1 MISFLRGVLAHSS
14 QEAVII
20 EVGGIGYEVQV
31 HSRTLSLLPA
41 LGSYLLVHTY
51 LQVLDND
58 LKLFGFL
65 NREELELF
73 KILLGVSGIGA
84 RGALN
89 ILAVLDPADFYQAI
103 ALADEKGLLA
113 VPGIGKK
120 TAQRLLFELKD
131 KVVSRA
137 GLVLPAGEERSNL
150 EEILE
155 ALETLGYQRSEIFP
169 ILMEMKSE
177 GELGDKVEENIKKV
191 LRRKAMQMKK

>member
-1 MISFLRGVLAHSS
+1 MISFLRGILAHSS

-41 LGSYLLVHTY
+41 SGTYLLVHTY

-73 KILLGVSGIGA
+73 KTLLGVSGIGA

-103 ALADEKGLLA
+103 ALADEKKLLA

-120 TAQRLLFELKD
+120 TAQRLVFELKD
-131 KVVSRA
+131 KVASRA

>member
-1 MISFLRGVLAHSS
+1 MISFLRGILVQAN
-14 QEAVII
+14 QEAIII
-20 EVGGIGYEVQV
+20 EVGGLGYEVQV
-31 HSRTLSLLPA
+31 HSRALSLLPA
-41 LGSYLLVHTY
+41 PGSHLLVHTY

-89 ILAVLDPADFYQAI
+89 MLAVLDPADFCQTI
-103 ALADEKGLLA
+103 ALADEKRLLT

-120 TAQRLLFELKD
+120 TAQRLIFELKD
-131 KVVSRA
+131 KVGNKA
-137 GLVLPAGEERSNL
+137 GLVMPTGEDRSNL
-150 EEILE
+150 EELLE

-169 ILMEMKSE
+169 VLMEMKSQ
-177 GELGDKVEENIKKV
+177 GELGDKIEENIKKV

>member
-1 MISFLRGVLAHSS
+1 MISFLRGILVQSN
-14 QEAVII
+14 QEALII
-20 EVGGIGYEVQV
+20 EVGGMGYEVQI
-31 HSRTLSLLPA
+31 HSRTLSLLPVP
-41 LGSYLLVHTY
+41 GSYLLVHTY

-73 KILLGVSGIGA
+73 KMLLGVSGIGA

-89 ILAVLDPADFYQAI
+89 VLAVLDPSDFYQAV
-103 ALADEKGLLA
+103 ALADEKRLLA

-131 KVVSRA
+131 KVSGKA
-137 GLVLPAGEERSNL
+137 GLVLPIGEDRSNL
-150 EEILE
+150 EEVLE

-169 ILMEMKSE
+169 VLMEMKSQ
-177 GELGDKVEENIKKV
+177 GELGAKVEENIKKV
-191 LRRKAMQMKK
+191 LRRKATQMKN

>member
-1 MISFLRGVLAHSS
+1 MISFLRGILVQSN

-20 EVGGIGYEVQV
+20 EVGGMGYEVQI
-31 HSRTLSLLPA
+31 HSRTLSLLPVP
-41 LGSYLLVHTY
+41 GSYLLVHTY

-73 KILLGVSGIGA
+73 KMLLGVSGIGA

-89 ILAVLDPADFYQAI
+89 VLAVLDPSDFYQAV
-103 ALADEKGLLA
+103 ALADEKRLLA

-131 KVVSRA
+131 KVGGKA
-137 GLVLPAGEERSNL
+137 GLILPIGEDRSNL
-150 EEILE
+150 EEVLE

-169 ILMEMKSE
+169 VLMEMKSQ
-177 GELGDKVEENIKKV
+177 GELGTKVEENIKKI